1 MCKLKSEL
9 QHSFVVTEPELLYCT
24 LILSVGMCTIPSL
37 CFNTWISWVFA
48 LSCSRLYIVLNVC
61 ELLVIFL
68 LFVMMTWRRKEI
80 NLLIPCPCWSL
91 SSPRLRWSLQTEQAS
106 RDRYYLGF
114 KPHRYWVAARGS
126 THSQEVINQPGVF
139 DPLQPN
145 KAWMGY
151 DPQSVPLFACS
162 DADGCTCIRDSGGTP
177 MTSLYNFRVALI
189 FN

>member
-91 SSPRLRWSLQTEQAS
+91 SSPHLCWSLQTEQAS

-126 THSQEVINQPGVF
+126 THSQEVINQPGV
-139 DPLQPN
+139 L
-145 KAWMGY
+145 
-151 DPQSVPLFACS
+151 
-162 DADGCTCIRDSGGTP
+162 TP
-177 MTSLYNFRVALI
+177 SSRTRPTGAPHTRRTGPPESPPSRRARRERSRTRARQNWTERLPSAS
-189 FN
+189 